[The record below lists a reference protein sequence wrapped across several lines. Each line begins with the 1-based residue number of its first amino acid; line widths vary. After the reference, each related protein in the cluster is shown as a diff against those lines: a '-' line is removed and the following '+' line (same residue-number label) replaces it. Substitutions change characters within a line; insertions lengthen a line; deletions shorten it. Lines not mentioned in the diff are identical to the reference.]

1 MDEYK
6 EIKKHLEALEEYK
19 FKTVTGGY
27 LDIKTFSTL
36 DCKNVYLF
44 IMDWVTKFIAEN
56 RTFELMS
63 QLENNK
69 GIKYLGERVIN
80 G

>member
-1 MDEYK
+1 MEEYK
-6 EIKKHLEALEEYK
+6 QIKKQLEALEEYK
-19 FKTVTGGY
+19 FQTVTGGY

-44 IMDWVTKFIAEN
+44 IMDWVTKFVAEN
-56 RTFELMS
+56 RTFELKGE
-63 QLENNK
+63 LDNNK